1 MPGIL
6 EQSNDIT
13 PVASVAPRAPVRSIS
28 LIAPWTVLA
37 FAAVVLLIFLGD
49 RGLNE
54 PDEGRYSEI
63 GREMA
68 QTGDW
73 LVPHLNG
80 FEHFQKPP
88 LLYWATATSLRVF
101 GVHEY
106 AARLP
111 SALAALGTIGLTL
124 LLARML
130 WRDRTTA
137 SFAALVLVS
146 MVGFFALAR
155 LLTPDMTLTFWIT
168 AAIATFLRS
177 RRGGKIWGWL
187 FFVAMGF
194 GFLTKGPMALVVP
207 LCAVA
212 LWHGGSGRKHAEA
225 RPLPWIGGLC
235 VTLLLGLSWFMAIV
249 LIYPSTADY
258 FWHNEL
264 LQRFG
269 SHAHGRTKPFWF
281 FLPVLA
287 AGLMPWT
294 FFVPRLVRHTL
305 ARMRTLP
312 FSSTQMLLLG
322 WVIPPFCILSLSGS
336 KLATYVLP
344 LFPAFA
350 LGLGRVLALE
360 GYRPSRI
367 WRFAAAASLLW
378 IVSVK
383 VLPFCNDNLRQ
394 QASVRAL
401 AARIE
406 DRGDPRARI
415 FACEVRAHGL
425 EFYLRRLVSAS
436 EAQSD
441 IVLPPDLA
449 QRTRLL
455 PQSDQCEAAI
465 LNDALVNHVSA
476 IGVIRASQFGRK
488 FTPSRWEVVD
498 QAGDF
503 LLIQSRSSKLAA
515 GNEPG

>member
-1 MPGIL
+1 
-6 EQSNDIT
+6 
-13 PVASVAPRAPVRSIS
+13 
-28 LIAPWTVLA
+28 
-37 FAAVVLLIFLGD
+37 
-49 RGLNE
+49 
-54 PDEGRYSEI
+54 
-63 GREMA
+63 
-68 QTGDW
+68 
-73 LVPHLNG
+73 
-80 FEHFQKPP
+80 
-88 LLYWATATSLRVF
+88 
-101 GVHEY
+101 
-106 AARLP
+106 
-111 SALAALGTIGLTL
+111 
-124 LLARML
+124 
-130 WRDRTTA
+130 
-137 SFAALVLVS
+137 
-146 MVGFFALAR
+146 
-155 LLTPDMTLTFWIT
+155 
-168 AAIATFLRS
+168 
-177 RRGGKIWGWL
+177 
-187 FFVAMGF
+187 
-194 GFLTKGPMALVVP
+194 
-207 LCAVA
+207 
-212 LWHGGSGRKHAEA
+212 
-225 RPLPWIGGLC
+225 
-235 VTLLLGLSWFMAIV
+235 
-249 LIYPSTADY
+249 
-258 FWHNEL
+258 
-264 LQRFG
+264 
-269 SHAHGRTKPFWF
+269 
-281 FLPVLA
+281 
-287 AGLMPWT
+287 
-294 FFVPRLVRHTL
+294 
-305 ARMRTLP
+305 
-312 FSSTQMLLLG
+312 
-322 WVIPPFCILSLSGS
+322 
-336 KLATYVLP
+336 LATYVLP

-406 DRGDPRARI
+406 ERGDPRARI

-498 QAGDF
+498 QAGDL